1 MRRAVLTA
9 LVGLALVSACRKPAR
24 RPSPEYAAAQARFVS
39 LYAEKMDE
47 AYRLPEMDD
56 LLSQLGRV
64 PADSLDAQV
73 AQALAQRIRD
83 GRTRLEAD
91 EAARAKAAAEAA
103 AAAAPLPVYASKQ
116 VPAAAP
122 AEAPAEPAPAAA
134 PRPGM
139 TVQEFDRA
147 FGTCFAY
154 GRAVK
159 VADKGMA
166 DTRLLNDRLQC
177 QQRLPGFD
185 KQVVLFQDGKVLGV
199 IDRAQYDKPP
209 TPRDGGTPAPPQQPG
224 K

>member
-1 MRRAVLTA
+1 MRRAALSA
-9 LVGLALVSACRKPAR
+9 LVVLALVSGCRKPAR
-24 RPSPEYAAAQARFVS
+24 RPSPEYAAAQARFVT
-39 LYAEKMDE
+39 LYAEKMDD
-47 AYRLPEMDD
+47 AYRLPEMDE
-56 LLSQLGRV
+56 LLAQLGRV

-73 AQALAQRIRD
+73 AQELAQRIRE
-83 GRTRLEAD
+83 GRARLEAE
-91 EAARAKAAAEAA
+91 EAARRKAAAEAA
-103 AAAAPLPVYASKQ
+103 AAAPQPSFAPRPVA
-116 VPAAAP
+116 AAAP
-122 AEAPAEPAPAAA
+122 VVEAPADPAPASA

-139 TVQEFDRA
+139 TAQEFDRE
-147 FGTCFAY
+147 FGTCFSY

-185 KQVVLFQDGKVLGV
+185 KQVVLFQDGKVLGI